1 MKNSFAAERILQ
13 TNIRLC
19 RGNMYKNN
27 FDLSLVILGLF
38 LVTNV
43 LGAFCP
49 LCLAKN
55 QTSISNDATENT
67 TTQSYNRLYGEL

>member
-19 RGNMYKNN
+19 RGNMYKNK

-49 LCLAKN
+49 HCVAKN

>member
-49 LCLAKN
+49 HCVAKN